1 MGAMASPF
9 CEHKKLK
16 TACATCRPP
25 PPQKS
30 ESEVRVKA
38 KPAAPRATHDD
49 DDADRVARPRGPR
62 RQKAPTR
69 AESEAAEAWW
79 VKKK

>member
-1 MGAMASPF
+1 MGALASPF
-9 CEHKKLK
+9 CEHKKLR

-25 PPQKS
+25 PPPKP
-30 ESEVRVKA
+30 EGEARVKA

-49 DDADRVARPRGPR
+49 GPEAAAPRPRAAR
-62 RQKAPTR
+62 RQKPPTR

>member
-1 MGAMASPF
+1 MSASIF

-25 PPQKS
+25 PMPKPVG
-30 ESEVRVKA
+30 ETRVRA
-38 KPAAPRATHDD
+38 KPVAPKATHDD
-49 DDADRVARPRGPR
+49 EPAEASRPRGPR